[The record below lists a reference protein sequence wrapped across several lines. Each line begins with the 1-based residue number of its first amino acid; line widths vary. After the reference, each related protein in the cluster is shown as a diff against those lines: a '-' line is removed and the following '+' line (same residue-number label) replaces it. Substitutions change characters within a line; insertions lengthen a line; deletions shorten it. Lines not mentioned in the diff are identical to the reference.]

1 MKDPVVTLL
10 ALVLACSLVQACEDD
25 NGQDDD
31 DPLQP
36 LTQGTLQ
43 ISVTATGSQPDPDG
57 FTISLD
63 GSSQS
68 VPASGGTVRFE
79 GVATGSHSV
88 ALEGLASNCSVTGAN
103 PRSIEV
109 RGGEVTQLE
118 FSVACLSPFGSVVVR
133 SVTTGTDLDPDGY
146 TVDLVPHVSPGA
158 IGAND
163 SLVFE
168 DVPLGAYGIE
178 LRDVALNCLVVPVP
192 DASVLVRAEAVTL
205 VDLRLGCFPGA
216 SKIVYAARDG
226 IFLFDFRAQTE
237 VNLTPN
243 GAFDGFPALSPDRS
257 RIVFSSDRDDD
268 LELYVMNTDGSGVI
282 RLTNSPGADGVS
294 SGAWSPDGS
303 RIVFTSVRDDPH
315 GDIYVMNADGSGV
328 VRLTNDPAFD
338 SAPAWPPDGS
348 RIAFL
353 RSFGTPDDSIS
364 DIYLMNAA
372 DGSGIVKLTNPGL
385 DPGNGFNNGAPAW
398 SPDGSRIAHGSAIS
412 MVNIISADGAAL
424 GSAGVQLWSNPTW
437 SPDGTAIAWASEG
450 RLAFALVEP
459 SGALRPA
466 ISSGFQISPPLSQLS
481 WR

>member
-1 MKDPVVTLL
+1 MKDPVVPLL
-10 ALVLACSLVQACEDD
+10 ALVLACSLVQAC
-25 NGQDDD
+25 QDDD
-31 DPLQP
+31 DGPLQP

-43 ISVTATGSQPDPDG
+43 VSVTVTGSQPDPDG

-63 GSSQS
+63 GPSRQS

-79 GVATGSHSV
+79 GVAAGSHSV

-109 RGGEVTQLE
+109 RGGEVAQLE
-118 FSVACLSPFGSVVVR
+118 FSVACLSQFGSVVVR

-168 DVPLGAYGIE
+168 NVPLGAYGIE

-192 DASVLVRAEAVTL
+192 LASVLVRAEAVTL
-205 VDLRLGCFPGA
+205 VDLRLGCFPRD
-216 SKIVYAARDG
+216 SKIVYETIDG

-243 GAFDGFPALSPDRS
+243 GWLNILPALSPDGS
-257 RIVFSSDRDDD
+257 RIVFSSDRFSPGD
-268 LELYVMNTDGSGVI
+268 LELYVMNADGTGVI
-282 RLTNSPGADGVS
+282 RLTNSSGVDIVS

-315 GDIYVMNADGSGV
+315 GDIYVMNADGTGV

-338 SAPAWPPDGS
+338 ALPAWAPDGS

-353 RSFGTPDDSIS
+353 RTFDPEGIS

-385 DPGNGFNNGAPAW
+385 DPGFGINNGAPAW
-398 SPDGSRIAHGSAIS
+398 SPDGSRIAHGSAS
-412 MVNIISADGAAL
+412 MVNIISRDGAAL
-424 GSAGVQLWSNPTW
+424 GSANMYGDPTW
-437 SPDGTAIAWASEG
+437 SPDGTAIAWVSNF

-466 ISSGFQISPPLSQLS
+466 ISSGFQISPPQGSRLS